1 MKVRTI
7 TRFILLT
14 LTISVL
20 VVPLGLV
27 NTFAA
32 TTVSVSHYAG
42 YGGAGMTDG
51 PASSAQFI
59 KPAAVTFDKDDNA
72 YVVDQGGIRKITPSG
87 YVSTIYR
94 FSVNG
99 TTNFCSINLDK
110 KDVLWIVDCPG
121 TMVMRI
127 SVTGNLVNQFSLYT
141 GNNGW
146 IWNDHGAG
154 FLPDGRLLI
163 PVWYVG
169 KILAASETGQ
179 VSDYFANTVT
189 GNCNGSPRPVGLIC
203 PSGLAVSD
211 SGEVL
216 FRNDGNQV
224 GIYKIDNQRNIVQ
237 LGQFGS
243 TNSSIRFHQG
253 SFYIA
258 TAYYGSSNSSLQIS
272 KLNSSYSTEKV
283 IYTGDYQNNGGVS
296 FALNSKEEMYFA
308 FSDGNQVQAV
318 SSPSTLKMSIGNA
331 GYGGL
336 DGKAASATF
345 SNPSGIT
352 EDQSGNIYV
361 KDWNGIRKI
370 STDGIVSTIY
380 RSELSRTSSA
390 LLQYGGR
397 LYFKDNSNYIVSIDF
412 NGNWQRHYL
421 LSTSGEYIS
430 GTPREMAID
439 NNGNIYTL
447 FVRNSDWTTRYL
459 RRYSLTG
466 SIQEYPNITLVN
478 SDPAIAIDSNQN
490 LLINSQNTTKRYTL
504 DGVPLAG
511 NSFFSNAG
519 YSVVLAPGSNGDV
532 YTLSRDQWTAILNKV
547 SGNTIENLI
556 SGSATGSSDTGK
568 SSSFNGPTAMIMSKS
583 GDLYISDTGNNVIR
597 KVSIGS
603 GVDSTPTPTPTPSPT
618 PSSPQKVKP
627 NQPTFSL
634 INIVGNKI
642 NIDVNLGSSAST
654 RPDTVYLVAPK
665 LGILDSNR
673 IFGNVSG
680 SKASWSI
687 DFDKLLSGTAIPL
700 KVVGIKDGV
709 ESEPTEQNFSAP
721 AAAEKLFT
729 NKQVPSAPRNIK
741 TRIVGTSAIITAES
755 TVKAAA
761 VATSAYFVSSSFGN
775 PMGNSIIGEVIG
787 TKVLFEIPLK
797 TSMAGK
803 TFPFTI
809 FLTNEVGKSLP
820 VQSKFSIPAGP
831 KIPTGTVKIPV
842 QTKAPKTVLCL
853 KGAQT
858 RTFAAT
864 SCPPGWKTA

>member
-1 MKVRTI
+1 MKIRTI
-7 TRFILLT
+7 SRFILLT
-14 LTISVL
+14 LATSVL
-20 VVPLGLV
+20 IIPFGLV

-32 TTVSVSHYAG
+32 TTVSVSHFAG
-42 YGGAGMTDG
+42 YGGAGITDG

-59 KPAAVTFDKDDNA
+59 KPAAVTFDGDDNA

-87 YVSTIYR
+87 YVSTIYK

-99 TTNFCSINLDK
+99 TTSFCSINLDK

-127 SVTGNLVNQFSLYT
+127 STAGNLVNQFSLYT

-179 VSDYFANTVT
+179 VSDYFANTIS

-224 GIYKIDNQRNIVQ
+224 GVYKIDAQRNIVQ

-243 TNSSIRFHQG
+243 TNSSIRFHEG

-258 TAYYGSSNSSLQIS
+258 TGYYGSSTSSLQIT
-272 KLNSSYSTEKV
+272 KLSNSYNTERV
-283 IYTGDYQNNGGVS
+283 IYSGDYQNNGGIT
-296 FALNSKEEMYFA
+296 FALNSKQEIYFA
-308 FSDGNQVQAV
+308 FSDGNQIRVMT
-318 SSPSTLKMSIGNA
+318 SPSTLKMSIGNA
-331 GYGGL
+331 GYGGQ
-336 DGKAASATF
+336 DGRAASATF
-345 SNPSGIT
+345 ANPSGIA
-352 EDQSGNIYV
+352 EDPSGNIYV

-370 STDGIVSTIY
+370 STDGTVSTIY
-380 RSELSRTSSA
+380 RSELSKTNSA
-390 LLQYGGR
+390 LLQYGNR

-430 GTPREMAID
+430 GTPREMTID
-439 NNGNIYTL
+439 DKGNIYTL
-447 FVRNSDWTTRYL
+447 FVRNNDWSTRYL
-459 RRYSLTG
+459 RKYSLTG
-466 SIQEYPNITLVN
+466 TPQEYPNISLLN
-478 SDPAIAIDSNQN
+478 SDPTITIDSNQN
-490 LLINSQNTTKRYTL
+490 LLINAQNTTRRYTL
-504 DGVPLAG
+504 EGVPLAG

-519 YSVVLAPGSNGDV
+519 YGVVLAPGTNGDV
-532 YTLSRDQWTAILNKV
+532 YTLSRDQWTTILNKV
-547 SGNTIENLI
+547 SGNVIENLI
-556 SGSATGSSDTGK
+556 SGSATGSLDSGN

-583 GDLYISDTGNNVIR
+583 GALFISDTGNNVIR
-597 KVSIGS
+597 KVSLGV
-603 GVDSTPTPTPTPSPT
+603 GVDITPTPTPSPVT
-618 PSSPQKVKP
+618 PQKIKP

-634 INIVGNKI
+634 INVVGNKL
-642 NIDVNLGSSAST
+642 NIDVNLGSSPSA

-665 LGILDSNR
+665 LGILDSNK
-673 IFGNVSG
+673 IFGNVTG
-680 SKASWSI
+680 SKATWSI

-700 KVVGIKDGV
+700 KVVGVKDGV
-709 ESEPTEQNFSAP
+709 ESDPLEQNFDAP
-721 AAAEKLFT
+721 AAVEKLIT
-729 NKQVPSAPRNIK
+729 NKQTPLPPKNIK
-741 TRIVGTSAIITAES
+741 TRIVGTSALITAES
-755 TVKAAA
+755 TAKVGAI
-761 VATSAYFVSSSFGN
+761 ATSAYFVSSSFGS
-775 PMGNSIIGEVIG
+775 PPGNSILGEVIG
-787 TKVLFEIPLK
+787 TKTLFEIPLK

-809 FLTNEVGKSLP
+809 FYVNEMGKSLP
-820 VQSKFSIPAGP
+820 VQSKFTVPPAP
-831 KIPTGTVKIPV
+831 KIPTGAIKIPT